1 MWRDCLNTH
10 EGSCALAGSCYRR
23 TGRDPGEKD
32 SSVHRVS
39 FHSHSSAF
47 TGQTQQAS
55 RRTTRLNFF
64 AALLQR
70 GSSSPGRPIQ
80 THTDPRQWQLWRWR
94 RQRRDGWRW
103 MGSCHWTLEFPDEE
117 IGKIGFHR
125 LNEDIWGGEIKVTPK
140 FLEKKISAEFSGV
153 GYQMFNSV
161 PP

>member
-1 MWRDCLNTH
+1 MWHDCLNTH

-39 FHSHSSAF
+39 FHSQSSAF

-55 RRTTRLNFF
+55 RRTNSTQLFCCSFTAWLIITRPSNSDARRSEAVTALTMMMTTTRRMMLNGV
-64 AALLQR
+64 LPLNSR
-70 GSSSPGRPIQ
+70 VSWWG
-80 THTDPRQWQLWRWR
+80 L
-94 RQRRDGWRW
+94 
-103 MGSCHWTLEFPDEE
+103 
-117 IGKIGFHR
+117 KIGFRR

-140 FLEKKISAEFSGV
+140 FLSAEFSGV
-153 GYQMFNSV
+153 GYQMFNSL